1 MASKKITSIH
11 DLLEQYNE
19 RIVNQRDKGTSFER
33 LMKSYLELDPLYQD
47 QFKTVYLWS
56 EWPHKTTGQDYGIDL
71 VARSHLTSPKN
82 RIKPLPITCTNST
95 VSSAWRC

>member
-1 MASKKITSIH
+1 MASNKITSIH

-47 QFKTVYLWS
+47 QFKTVLGATNFL
-56 EWPHKTTGQDYGIDL
+56 PVNMVKHKT
-71 VARSHLTSPKN
+71 
-82 RIKPLPITCTNST
+82 
-95 VSSAWRC
+95 

>member
-56 EWPHKTTGQDYGIDL
+56 EWRKTTGQDYGIDL
-71 VARSHLTSPKN
+71 VAEGLDGEFTAIQCKFYAA
-82 RIKPLPITCTNST
+82 T
-95 VSSAWRC
+95 A